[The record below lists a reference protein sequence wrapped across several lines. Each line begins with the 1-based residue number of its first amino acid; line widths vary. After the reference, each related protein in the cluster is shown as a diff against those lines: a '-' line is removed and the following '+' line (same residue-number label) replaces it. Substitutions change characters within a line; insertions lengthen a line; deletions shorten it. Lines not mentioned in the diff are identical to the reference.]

1 MKIEYI
7 NPFIGSV
14 HKLFSTM
21 LNSRVEQG
29 QIGVAKSNT
38 TPYELTALIGLSG
51 MARGTVA
58 ISFPAETAIAMVGR
72 MLGIEVE
79 KFDETVTDGV
89 GEIVNIVAGSAKSK
103 FTGDGPPI
111 DLSLPNVIR
120 GNDYTVEYPSKA
132 VWLEVPFQS
141 ELGPF
146 NMRVTFEIDKR
157 GGR

>member
-1 MKIEYI
+1 
-7 NPFIGSV
+7 
-14 HKLFSTM
+14 
-21 LNSRVEQG
+21 
-29 QIGVAKSNT
+29 
-38 TPYELTALIGLSG
+38 
-51 MARGTVA
+51 
-58 ISFPAETAIAMVGR
+58 